1 MPALHEVTD
10 LDLMEQGL
18 TSLDE
23 IERDGSVVAG
33 IRCLILNEDV
43 KLEIRH
49 DWSGPFMAPD
59 HDRRGEEILSEVQ
72 LCYRCGAARR
82 ATFGPY
88 LGCLAIP
95 VLTGEIRELRG
106 LAGEGDLDGPD

>member
-23 IERDGSVVAG
+23 IERDGSVVGG
-33 IRCLILNEDV
+33 IRCLILNEDF

-49 DWSGPFMAPD
+49 DWSRPFLAPD
-59 HDRRGEEILSEVQ
+59 YDRRGEEILSEVQ
-72 LCYRCGAARR
+72 LCYRCGQARR
-82 ATFGPY
+82 ATLGPY
-88 LGCLAIP
+88 LGCLAVP
-95 VLTGEIRELRG
+95 VLAGEIRELGG
-106 LAGEGDLDGPD
+106 LALEGDLDRPD